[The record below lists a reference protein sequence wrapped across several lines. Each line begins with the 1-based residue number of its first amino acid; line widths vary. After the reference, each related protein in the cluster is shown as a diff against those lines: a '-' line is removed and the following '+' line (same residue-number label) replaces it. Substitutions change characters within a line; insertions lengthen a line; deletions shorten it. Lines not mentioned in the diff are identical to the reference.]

1 MKSWLLKR
9 AKGKTRM
16 KNYFTRDYNTLAD
29 ASDFCTFLKKKYD
42 EADDIFD
49 KRFEEL
55 ESKKDHKTKKI
66 EFLIDEIYT
75 RIYEKEEYDK
85 ADGKDVF
92 PNKSKMISLVLGNM
106 HLRLA
111 QCQNEVLIKSRE
123 NYQKALTYFEEHI
136 DYLNTDEI
144 DLLLMLNKGKYF
156 RNTAEVGKK
165 SDYKRALSIF
175 CDVANSVEKV
185 DICNEKKFHLLLD
198 AKINMGR
205 VSRYSYDFD
214 YAREIF
220 LSLILTLESYI
231 DTDIKNQLYDCE
243 ELNLLLKKATPDN
256 DVEKYIQGIRKEDV
270 STYIGEYLL
279 QSLIHIGIIC
289 RKKKDYEEAKKIFE
303 LIKRIDKNGEGN
315 IDAQN
320 NLGVCYRKLG
330 YLEGRMTPAGRAYY
344 AKAEKIFL
352 KLKEKG
358 NKFAFINF
366 YKCKLNYDESKC
378 KIIISELIEKK
389 EELDNSFHLQFLL
402 GKFYMRTKK
411 YEEAMKCFESVYR
424 KKNHISRGSL
434 GFKAY
439 YNLAQCNI
447 CMGKFRQARNILK
460 EISELL
466 RKNHDY
472 TDLLTEIDYAWCL
485 MQEGNYSKAQSGYQK
500 LLDSY
505 KSEMEKKHLL
515 MINNNLADCYIHLG
529 RWEKARNC
537 IENVLKIENDNCTA
551 TYFYGIILLND
562 LLTNKSTNN
571 EDAYRVFDKLIGQKG
586 MEIGVSSGWLISAML
601 LYKQNGDDKLKES
614 IIKRIRYSSDSIS
627 MKSYFYLA
635 DFVLQLLK
643 EKKEDKF
650 DYNAM
655 YRDFCHIKLIERN
668 ENQAFEILK
677 DSMEFHFF
685 DVEKR
690 AFILA
695 NIVQMYKYIL
705 NIKSTRLLT
714 HDKYKFKLP
723 YHYTKLNTLNCLLAG
738 KNDEKSKLRL
748 WNSAYMNDAYEGK
761 FFDQLLYQAA
771 SLRSGTKKESDIS
784 KGSMENSVNLKL
796 QMNSNVYITSFSTEE
811 NSFQMWSIYGD
822 NEKGAAIKFDDDF
835 FDIGDKYKDVVMD
848 GTGNEYALYEVKYL
862 DMDHLQNE
870 SELMNNLN
878 GIWSHM
884 CLIEKKLEDW
894 EPEENTDEYISFKN
908 AASEVK
914 TFIADRINEVRF
926 LFKTKSYEYEKELRL
941 IRCSHHPKVD
951 NENFEIPRLYID
963 VERNIENLDIKI
975 GSKLENQQI
984 KDLYVWLKNT
994 GKVKHIEVS
1003 DINRLLER

>member
-1 MKSWLLKR
+1 M
-9 AKGKTRM
+9 KGKIQM
-16 KNYFTRDYNTLAD
+16 KNYFTRDYSIHPDDL
-29 ASDFCTFLKKKYD
+29 DFCTFLKKKYD
-42 EADDIFD
+42 EADDIFE

-55 ESKKDHKTKKI
+55 ENKKDHKTKKI
-66 EFLIDEIYT
+66 EGLIDEIYE
-75 RIYEKEEYDK
+75 RIYEKKECGIEDE
-85 ADGKDVF
+85 KDVF

-106 HLRLA
+106 YLRLA
-111 QCQNEVLIKSRE
+111 QCQNEVLVKSRE

-165 SDYKRALSIF
+165 SDYERALSIF
-175 CDVANSVEKV
+175 CDVAKSVEKV

-214 YAREIF
+214 YAWENF
-220 LSLILTLESYI
+220 LSLILTLEPYI
-231 DTDIKNQLYDCE
+231 DTDIKEQLYDCE
-243 ELNLLLKKATPDN
+243 ELRLLLNKVSPDN
-256 DVEKYIQGIRKEDV
+256 DVKKYIQSVRKEEV
-270 STYIGEYLL
+270 SLYIDEYLL

-289 RKKKDYEEAKKIFE
+289 RKKKEYKKAKKIFE
-303 LIKRIDKNGEGN
+303 LITDIDKNGEGN

-320 NLGVCYRKLG
+320 NLGVCCRKLG
-330 YLEGRMTPAGRAYY
+330 YLEGRMTSIGRDYY
-344 AKAEKIFL
+344 AEAEKIFS
-352 KLKEKG
+352 KLKDKG

-366 YKCKLNYDESKC
+366 YKCKLCYDENKC
-378 KIIISELIEKK
+378 KNEISELIKKK
-389 EELDNSFHLQFLL
+389 EELDNSYHLQLLL
-402 GKFYMRTKK
+402 GKLYMKTKE
-411 YEEAMKCFESVYR
+411 YGEAKKWFESVYR
-424 KKNHISRGSL
+424 KKSHISRGSL

-447 CMGKFRQARNILK
+447 RMGNFRQARNILK
-460 EISELL
+460 EIGELL
-466 RKNHDY
+466 KKNHDY

-485 MQEGNYSKAQSGYQK
+485 MQEGNYSKAKRQYQK
-500 LLDSY
+500 LLDCH
-505 KSEMEKKHLL
+505 KSEIGKKHLL
-515 MINNNLADCYIHLG
+515 MINNNLTDCYIHLG
-529 RWEKARNC
+529 EWEKAK
-537 IENVLKIENDNCTA
+537 IYIKKVLEIENDNCTA
-551 TYFYGIILLND
+551 AYFSGIILLND
-562 LLTNKSTNN
+562 LLTDKSTNY
-571 EDAYRVFDKLIGQKG
+571 EAAYNQFDKLIGQKG
-586 MEIGVSSGWLISAML
+586 KEIGVSSGWLISAML
-601 LYKQNGDDKLKES
+601 LYKQNRDDELKEN

-635 DFVLQLLK
+635 DFVLQLLEERK
-643 EKKEDKF
+643 EV
-650 DYNAM
+650 YNAL

-677 DSMEFHFF
+677 SSMEFHFF

-695 NIVQMYKYIL
+695 NIVLMYEYIL
-705 NIKSTRLLT
+705 DIKSTRLLT
-714 HDKYKFKLP
+714 RDKYKLKLP
-723 YHYTKLNTLNCLLAG
+723 YHYTKLNTLNCLLTG
-738 KNDEKSKLRL
+738 KNDEKPKLRL
-748 WNSAYMNDAYEGK
+748 WNSTYMNDAYEGK
-761 FFDQLLYQAA
+761 FFDQLLYRATT
-771 SLRSGTKKESDIS
+771 LKNGIEEESDIS
-784 KGSMENSVNLKL
+784 KAGMENAVNIKL

-835 FDIGDKYKDVVMD
+835 FDIGDKYQDVVMD
-848 GTGNEYALYEVKYL
+848 SIGNEYALYEVKYL

-870 SELMNNLN
+870 SELMKKLN
-878 GIWSHM
+878 GIWEHM
-884 CLIEKKLEDW
+884 SLIEKKLEDW
-894 EPEENTDEYISFKN
+894 EPEEDTDEYISFKN

-914 TFIADRINEVRF
+914 TFIADRVNEVRF

-941 IRCSHHPKVD
+941 IKCSHHPKVD
-951 NENFEIPRLYID
+951 NKNFDIPRLYID

-1003 DINRLLER
+1003 DINRLLEW